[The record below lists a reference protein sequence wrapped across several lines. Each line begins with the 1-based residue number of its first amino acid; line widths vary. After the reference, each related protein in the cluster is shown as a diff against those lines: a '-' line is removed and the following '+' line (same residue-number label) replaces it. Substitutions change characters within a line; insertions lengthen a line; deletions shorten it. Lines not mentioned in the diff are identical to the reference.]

1 MARRGCYS
9 GEATHLWE
17 VRRELM
23 QVFEQQLSS
32 PQVVSAFQTSHL
44 EWMQVGRG
52 VRPYVL
58 NVGARYGMSERCAK
72 GG

>member
-1 MARRGCYS
+1 
-9 GEATHLWE
+9 
-17 VRRELM
+17 M

-58 NVGARYGMSERCAK
+58 NVSARYGMSERCAR